1 MRVFAL
7 AYKKATTTIPTTT
20 TTTRNATAEC
30 TAAAFKTP
38 NTHTHIET
46 GTHTCMCGLAHTYPF
61 TVVRVVK
68 RVQVGKNK
76 TFSQLIALNLKCCKI
91 NSRVMPNTQAQSF
104 MQTETA
110 NVERET
116 ERESDRERERGRD
129 GAEKSCTLAET
140 ETGHGTAELL
150 LKRAG
155 KCTVEKRTK
164 RETKRKGKR
173 GNGSTRI

>member
-1 MRVFAL
+1 M
-7 AYKKATTTIPTTT
+7 
-20 TTTRNATAEC
+20 
-30 TAAAFKTP
+30 
-38 NTHTHIET
+38 
-46 GTHTCMCGLAHTYPF
+46 
-61 TVVRVVK
+61 
-68 RVQVGKNK
+68 GKNK

-110 NVERET
+110 NVERDST

-164 RETKRKGKR
+164 RETERKEERERER
-173 GNGSTRI
+173 GMGAHGYERACGHAQWTRSRSWTCSWTATVATEARAARKCGVDER

>member
-1 MRVFAL
+1 M
-7 AYKKATTTIPTTT
+7 
-20 TTTRNATAEC
+20 
-30 TAAAFKTP
+30 
-38 NTHTHIET
+38 
-46 GTHTCMCGLAHTYPF
+46 
-61 TVVRVVK
+61 
-68 RVQVGKNK
+68 GKNK

-110 NVERET
+110 NVERDST

-164 RETKRKGKR
+164 RETERKQEREREGKR
-173 GNGSTRI
+173 GEWEHTDMNVHVDMLNGQGAEAGPAAGQQQ